1 MTDAE
6 CAGLESE
13 LAESL
18 SFAVINVIRRY
29 AGQIVAAKRAEQE
42 GADVAVPD
50 PPADPE

>member
-6 CAGLESE
+6 FERE
-13 LAESL
+13 LADSL

-42 GADVAVPD
+42 GAVAVQD
-50 PPADPE
+50 PPADSE

>member
-6 CAGLESE
+6 FESE

-18 SFAVINVIRRY
+18 SFAAINVIRRY

-42 GADVAVPD
+42 GADVAVQDSPTD
-50 PPADPE
+50 SE